1 MFNTIDEVYNWLYNQ
16 KKLSKRENL
25 KRITFVAEDLDL
37 IPTYKIVHIAGT
49 NGKGSTASYLKNILK
64 NTGKHIGFF
73 VSPFVVCF
81 NERIQIND
89 RYISDAEIMYY
100 ANILYEYSNSYFEKY
115 NDIIPF
121 FELTFLM
128 ALMFFKDRN
137 IDLAIIECG
146 LGGRLDAT
154 NFLKTDL
161 AIITN
166 IGYDHMATLG
176 NTLEEIAYH
185 KLGIVKPNMTCLTCV
200 SDDLKPLFTDYASEI
215 NSKMIFVD
223 KFVDNIV
230 LSDSTRFTYKNIEF
244 EASLIANYQ
253 AYNAALAIEAAKF
266 VEPSIELDLIK
277 YGLMN
282 TFWPGRMEIVMKK
295 PYVILDGAHNIHGI
309 TGLVDSIKKMNYKD
323 VRIVFSALADKAFDK
338 MIEKLD
344 EIAESFYFTS
354 IDDKR
359 KADASSFIKYTKKN
373 YRVIENFLE
382 CIDTA
387 IKEANEESLVLI
399 TGSLHFISC
408 VRKIFKNN

>member
-37 IPTYKIVHIAGT
+37 VPTYKIVHIAGT

-100 ANILYEYSNSYFEKY
+100 ANILYEYSKSYFEKY

-200 SDDLKPLFTDYASEI
+200 SDDLKPLFTDYASKI

-359 KADASSFIKYTKKN
+359 KADASSFIKYTKKKKGN
-373 YRVIENFLE
+373 Q
-382 CIDTA
+382 
-387 IKEANEESLVLI
+387 K
-399 TGSLHFISC
+399 
-408 VRKIFKNN
+408 